1 MGKRL
6 EVIIIGA
13 GIGGITAGIF
23 LSRKGYNVT
32 IFEKNSAPGG
42 RCGNFVKNGHRFDI
56 GATLLMMPDVF
67 EKTYAAFGKSFMEE
81 LKLYR
86 MDPVYKIKF
95 HNGEELFFSSDLARL
110 RKQFETLEPGSYDKF
125 LKLTYR
131 GYRAY
136 KESLKHLIEHNF
148 YSIFDYSVIR
158 NILLLIKSKAYI
170 NHYKY
175 ISKHFKNELLRAILT
190 FQNMYLGQNPFKASA
205 IFTLIPSMELT
216 EGVYFPEGGMQKIT
230 ESLSSIAQENNVK
243 FSLNS
248 PVKVIKVNNNKS
260 EGIILEDDSFH
271 RADIIISNADLPYSY
286 NNLLSGNRKE
296 SRYNKLS
303 YTCSAFVFHWA
314 IDTVYSQ
321 LEQHTV
327 FVPESFKETFHS
339 IFTDKSLPEEPI
351 FYIHSPVKSDISA
364 APENQDSI
372 TAIVPAG
379 HIDSSKE
386 QKWATLKS
394 KARKAIFKRLSK
406 EGINDFE
413 KHIKSEVCYT
423 PQTWKNLFNLS
434 AGATFGSLN
443 HNIMQM
449 GYFRPHNRHKVYKN
463 LYFTGGCTH
472 PGNGVPLALMSG
484 KLTAERIFKEFKQ

>member
-1 MGKRL
+1 
-6 EVIIIGA
+6 
-13 GIGGITAGIF
+13 
-23 LSRKGYNVT
+23 
-32 IFEKNSAPGG
+32 
-42 RCGNFVKNGHRFDI
+42 
-56 GATLLMMPDVF
+56 
-67 EKTYAAFGKSFMEE
+67 
-81 LKLYR
+81 
-86 MDPVYKIKF
+86 
-95 HNGEELFFSSDLARL
+95 
-110 RKQFETLEPGSYDKF
+110 
-125 LKLTYR
+125 
-131 GYRAY
+131 
-136 KESLKHLIEHNF
+136 
-148 YSIFDYSVIR
+148 
-158 NILLLIKSKAYI
+158 
-170 NHYKY
+170 
-175 ISKHFKNELLRAILT
+175 
-190 FQNMYLGQNPFKASA
+190 
-205 IFTLIPSMELT
+205 
-216 EGVYFPEGGMQKIT
+216 
-230 ESLSSIAQENNVK
+230 VK

>member
-32 IFEKNSAPGG
+32 IFEKNATPGG
-42 RCGNFVKNGHRFDI
+42 RCGNFVMNGHRFDI

-67 EKTYAAFGKSFMEE
+67 EKTYAAFGRNFTEE

-86 MDPVYKIKF
+86 MEPVYKVKF
-95 HNGEELFFSSDLARL
+95 HNGEELYFSSDLAGLQR
-110 RKQFETLEPGSYDKF
+110 QFESLEPGSYDKF
-125 LKLTYR
+125 LKLTYK

-148 YSIFDYSVIR
+148 YSIFDYSIIK

-175 ISKHFKNELLRAILT
+175 ISRQFKNELLRVILT

-205 IFTLIPSMELT
+205 IFTLIPAMELT
-216 EGVYFPEGGMQKIT
+216 EGVWFPEGGMQRIT
-230 ESLSSIAQENNVK
+230 ENLSSIASQNNVK
-243 FSLNS
+243 FCLNS
-248 PVKVIKVNNNKS
+248 PVKKIKVNINKS
-260 EGIILEDDSFH
+260 EGVILEDDSFH
-271 RADIIISNADLPYSY
+271 NADIIISNADLPYSY
-286 NNLLSGNRKE
+286 NNLLPETRKAE
-296 SRYNKLS
+296 RFNKLNF
-303 YTCSAFVFHWA
+303 TCSAFVFHWA
-314 IDTVYSQ
+314 IDTVYPQ

-327 FVPESFKETFHS
+327 FVSEFFEETFHT
-339 IFTDKSLPEEPI
+339 IFSEKSLPEEPV
-351 FYIHSPVKSDISA
+351 FYIHSPVKSDKSA
-364 APENQDSI
+364 APEKQDSI
-372 TAIVPAG
+372 TAIVPVG
-379 HIDSSKE
+379 HIDSTKE
-386 QKWATLKS
+386 QEWTLLKS
-394 KARKAIFKRLSK
+394 QARKAVFQRLSK

-413 KHIKSEVCYT
+413 KHIKFEVCYT
-423 PQTWKNLFNLS
+423 PQTWKTIFNLS
-434 AGATFGSLN
+434 AGATFGSLS

-449 GYFRPHNRHKVYKN
+449 GYLRPHNRHKVYKN
-463 LYFTGGCTH
+463 LYFAGGCTH

-484 KLTAERIFKEFKQ
+484 KLTAERIIKELK

>member
-1 MGKRL
+1 MGKRF

-32 IFEKNSAPGG
+32 IFEKNAVPGG
-42 RCGNFVKNGHRFDI
+42 RCGNFVMNGHRFDI
-56 GATLLMMPDVF
+56 GATLLMMPDIF

-86 MDPVYKIKF
+86 MDPIYKIKF
-95 HNGEELFFSSDLARL
+95 HNGEELYFSTDLARL
-110 RKQFETLEPGSYDKF
+110 RRQFETLEPGSYDKF
-125 LKLTYR
+125 LKLIYE
-131 GYRAY
+131 GYRSY
-136 KESLKHLIEHNF
+136 KESREHLIGHNF
-148 YSIFDYSVIR
+148 YNIFDYSI
-158 NILLLIKSKAYI
+158 IKDIFLLIKSRAHI

-216 EGVYFPEGGMQKIT
+216 EGVLFPEGGMHKIT
-230 ESLSSIAQENNVK
+230 ENLSSIASENNVK
-243 FSLNS
+243 FRLNS
-248 PVKVIKVNNNKS
+248 PVKKIKVNNNKS
-260 EGIILEDDSFH
+260 EGVILEDDTFH

-286 NNLLSGNRKE
+286 NNLLPE
-296 SRYNKLS
+296 SRKAERINRLN

-314 IDTVYSQ
+314 VDTVYSQ

-327 FVPESFKETFHS
+327 FVSEFFKETFHS
-339 IFTDKSLPEEPI
+339 IFSDKSLPEEPI
-351 FYIHSPVKSDISA
+351 FYIHSPVKSDKLA

-372 TAIVPAG
+372 TAIVPVG
-379 HIDSSKE
+379 HIDNTKE
-386 QKWATLKS
+386 QEWSLLKS
-394 KARKAIFKRLSK
+394 HARKAVFQRLSK

-413 KHIKSEVCYT
+413 KHIKFEVCYT
-423 PQTWKNLFNLS
+423 PQTWKTLFNLS
-434 AGATFGSLN
+434 AGATFGSLS

-449 GYFRPHNRHKVYKN
+449 GYLRPHNRHKVYKN
-463 LYFTGGCTH
+463 LYFAGGSTH

-484 KLTAERIFKEFKQ
+484 KLTAERIIKEFK

>member
-125 LKLTYR
+125 LKLTYK